1 MTEHDTQAGM
11 NSGVCH
17 RCFGAGYAPADNQMK
32 MATVIDGPYKGKTV
46 NIEIE
51 AVDTLAGMCRCDLGG
66 DKGTVLI
73 RPAHLRKWKTVES
86 YK

>member
-1 MTEHDTQAGM
+1 MFRYR
-11 NSGVCH
+11 VCFI
-17 RCFGAGYAPADNQMK
+17 RPRTMK
-32 MATVIDGPYKGKTV
+32 LATVIDGPYKGKTV

-73 RPAHLRKWKTVES
+73 RSAHLRKWKTVES